1 MDLFNKISELKANND
16 YEGLV
21 ELVPYAKTIG
31 VETSLVGDNIIS
43 SLPYIENNIGNYMI
57 PALHGGAVA
66 GFMENAAVF
75 HLMWTGK
82 LKQMP
87 KVIDFSIDY
96 LRTGHATTSYS
107 QCDII
112 RLGRRVALCNIKVW
126 QDDIDKPFALAR
138 GHFLLS
144 SNEPFEI
151 NT

>member
-1 MDLFNKISELKANND
+1 MDLFNKINELKANSD

-21 ELVPYAKTIG
+21 ALVPYAKTIG
-31 VETSLVGDNIIS
+31 VETSLIGDKIVS
-43 SLPYIENNIGNYMI
+43 TLPYLESNIGNYTI

-66 GFMENAAVF
+66 GFMENSAIF
-75 HLMWTGK
+75 HLMWSRE

-96 LRTGHATTSYS
+96 LRSGQATTSYS

-144 SNEPFEI
+144 ENEPLEEKP
-151 NT
+151 